1 MQDIAE
7 VRLLFV
13 FGAHPAHGEV
23 LRKAFTGKGN
33 ELCIIDVVVR
43 IEVVRPHRERFADEI
58 CFRHFHFALAEI
70 LVDRI
75 SRILLVTTSIR
86 RTLRLTEMRRRTSIR
101 GMLLLTAM
109 LHR

>member
-33 ELCIIDVVVR
+33 ELCVIDVVVR

-70 LVDRI
+70 LADRI
-75 SRILLVTTSIR
+75 VNAVASVVSFGA
-86 RTLRLTEMRRRTSIR
+86 RT
-101 GMLLLTAM
+101 G
-109 LHR
+109 

>member
-33 ELCIIDVVVR
+33 ELCVIGQGNSNPTGEAKLNLQSLR
-43 IEVVRPHRERFADEI
+43 S
-58 CFRHFHFALAEI
+58 
-70 LVDRI
+70 VDNR
-75 SRILLVTTSIR
+75 S
-86 RTLRLTEMRRRTSIR
+86 
-101 GMLLLTAM
+101 
-109 LHR
+109 